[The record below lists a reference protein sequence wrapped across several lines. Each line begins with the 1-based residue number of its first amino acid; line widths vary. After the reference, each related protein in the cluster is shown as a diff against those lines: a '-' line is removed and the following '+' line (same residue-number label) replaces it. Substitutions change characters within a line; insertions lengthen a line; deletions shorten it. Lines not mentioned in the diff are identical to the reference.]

1 MSAEPKYFKVEKT
14 KRGVSI
20 KNVSEKTLEIV
31 SVVINYSYTI
41 FSSKTSVEESL
52 RTEFGKKY
60 SKETIYVGKNLSPGE
75 LIEIEFYPPEIIES
89 VEIYYGE
96 PGKPR
101 ESISVKP

>member
-31 SVVINYSYTI
+31 SVAINYSYTI
-41 FSSKTSVEESL
+41 MSSRTSVEESL